1 MLHGDVRLPARER
14 HSRSN
19 VVSGVK
25 VASGIDQTMMLSE
38 GRLVSAGGVSI
49 VGGAP
54 QPAGPHTL
62 HPHPI

>member
-1 MLHGDVRLPARER
+1 M
-14 HSRSN
+14 
-19 VVSGVK
+19 SGVK

-62 HPHPI
+62 HPHPIHLPRRCPNRIGHHLHR